1 MTPCYREKEIGEVGE
16 IDEIEEIKGINE
28 KGGNIRKYKKWR
40 RI

>member
-28 KGGNIRKYKKWR
+28 KGNIRKYKKWR